1 MVVGMTVDA
10 DDALDAVWHALG
22 GGPRPTGVRW
32 AGPAGVLP
40 SRLPTAVLA
49 RATVAAYALA
59 AEELATARGLAGG
72 ADVVVD
78 SGAVGTA
85 FTSERH
91 LRRGGRPFDSFASLS
106 RFWRAA
112 DGWVRT
118 HGNYPHHQ
126 ARLLAALAVPDT
138 AADLADA
145 VGRRIAELPAAT
157 VEDMVTRSAGL
168 AVAVR
173 TPDEWTTHPQGAAV
187 SALPLLSLD
196 RVEGGPP
203 RSMAPAPDAPRL
215 PAHGVRV
222 LDLTRVIAG
231 PVATRSLALLGADVL
246 RVDSRGLPE
255 LEAQHLDTGFG
266 KRSTL
271 LDLAQRADR
280 AAFEE
285 LLSAADVVVTG
296 YRPGALDRFGL
307 GPPSLL
313 ERRPG
318 LVVASL
324 SAWGPAGPWSDRRGF
339 DSLVQAA
346 TGIAMREAA
355 ADGSPGALPA
365 QALDHGTG
373 YLLAAAVLR
382 GMASRI
388 RAGGGWSARLSLA
401 QTARWLLHDL
411 PATASGGQPPGPTA
425 STVGEPSD
433 PAAWCVEID
442 APGGRLRHAL
452 PAVTLRGGPR
462 TWAHPPTPWGSDA
475 PRWR

>member
-1 MVVGMTVDA
+1 MTVDG
-10 DDALDAVWHALG
+10 DTALEAVWRALG

-59 AEELATARGLAGG
+59 GEELAAARGIAGG
-72 ADVVVD
+72 ADIVVD
-78 SGAVGTA
+78 SGAVGAA

-91 LRRGGRPFDSFASLS
+91 LRRDGRPFGSFAPLS

-118 HGNYPHHQ
+118 HGNYPHHR
-126 ARLLAALAVPDT
+126 ARLVAALGVSET
-138 AADLADA
+138 AADVTDA
-145 VGRRIAELPAAT
+145 LDRRIAELPVAM
-157 VEDMVTRSAGL
+157 VEDVVARSGGL

-173 TPDEWTTHPQGAAV
+173 TPDEWTAHPQGAAV
-187 SALPLLSLD
+187 SALPLLSVD
-196 RVEGGPP
+196 RIEGGAP
-203 RSMAPAPDAPRL
+203 RSMPPAPPTPRL
-215 PAHGVRV
+215 PADGVRV

-231 PVATRSLALLGADVL
+231 PVATRSLALFGADVL
-246 RVDSRGLPE
+246 RVDSPGLPE
-255 LEAQHLDTGFG
+255 LDGQYLDTGFG

-271 LDLAQRADR
+271 LDLARRVDR

-285 LLSAADVVVTG
+285 LLAAADVVVTG

-307 GPPSLL
+307 APRSLL
-313 ERRPG
+313 DRRPG

-324 SAWGPAGPWSDRRGF
+324 SAWGPAGPWADRRGF

-346 TGIAMREAA
+346 TGIAVREAA

-382 GMASRI
+382 GLASRV
-388 RAGGGWSARLSLA
+388 RDGGGWSARLSLA
-401 QTARWLLHDL
+401 QTARWLLLDL
-411 PATASGGQPPGPTA
+411 PAPASASGEAP
-425 STVGEPSD
+425 D
-433 PAAWCVEID
+433 PAAWCVEVD

-452 PAVTLRGGPR
+452 PAVTLPGGPR